1 MRSNRYPRRLRVDLP
16 KLTQLVM
23 NGEYEW
29 NYAFCHPHRITL
41 ESHASIHHSHVD
53 IPKLERLRIR
63 KDAFRDSSVVNVR
76 RRRFFH
82 FFMIRRRS
90 HP

>member
-1 MRSNRYPRRLRVDLP
+1 MRSNRHARRLRVDLP

-23 NGEYEW
+23 NGESEW
-29 NYAFCHPHRITL
+29 NHAFCYPRCITL
-41 ESHASIHHSHVD
+41 ESHAPIHPSHVD
-53 IPKLERLRIR
+53 IPKLNWIGIR

-82 FFMIRRRS
+82 FLMIRRRS
-90 HP
+90 RP

>member
-1 MRSNRYPRRLRVDLP
+1 MRSNHHTRRLRVDLP
-16 KLTQLVM
+16 KLTEFTTKGV
-23 NGEYEW
+23 YEC
-29 NYAFCHPHRITL
+29 NDAFCYPHRVTF
-41 ESHASIHHSHVD
+41 ESHASILHSHVD
-53 IPKLERLRIR
+53 IPKLNWIGIR

-82 FFMIRRRS
+82 FLMIRHRS